1 MQNDIEKFSLIV
13 KGSIYAY
20 LKEKYPNYKVKAEDK
35 EKNIN
40 QIIKHFNKL
49 EAFAHIPDKELII
62 EETYNKIVDYMLN
75 KEFRES
81 KLLEDIQE
89 NTQNLSKEEKE
100 SILNGIIYSMELDN
114 KISSNEK
121 NIVIQITKFLNID
134 NNYNDIIK
142 NYNKSKYKKEKFP
155 IFTFLIGILIIVA
168 IASGMYWK
176 YLQIKN
182 IKNYFDKSQLVF
194 SEVYFNKFVIYK
206 NRTNIQ
212 SKYFKKSAVY
222 YLSGKADIGINL
234 DDLKYEPITKT
245 LTIINHSPSIFTVEI
260 NLNETIEVDK
270 TNPKPISSEE
280 ASKMASYVGFAGAI
294 AGAKVGSKTTNIIS
308 RFLPKHL
315 SFLSNA
321 VGATA
326 SGIIVGGTGYYV
338 TNKILDGLSLSK
350 DITEKEKAEVI
361 RTAKSLIKAKLLTE
375 AELQKEYKK
384 KFEQLIKREFAK
396 NNKVIKHVIYK
407 IGGNK

>member
-1 MQNDIEKFSLIV
+1 MQKDIKKFSLIV

-20 LKEKYPNYKVKAEDK
+20 LKEKYPNYKIKAEDK

-155 IFTFLIGILIIVA
+155 IFTFLTGILIIVA